1 MLGTPVGGFGAGVAR
16 AGRFVEGPTGGWDTA
31 APREEEVLRMSGEP
45 RESDGD
51 RAVGEP
57 EPQIKRGG
65 LPLPGLKHWRL
76 RRELSQA
83 NLARR
88 ADLTVDYL
96 SKVESGR
103 RGCNPSIA
111 QHLADLLR
119 VDLLDLRRNH
129 GGAEEHQKVSSPARP
144 ARVRIAHQRVHRVYL
159 RLLLLEAVGSSY
171 AAMDEREIE
180 EHCEKGTWEEVLKTV
195 RARKREMGF
204 IGGVLEGGGAPQDSA
219 LPEEVRS
226 FLEAVLRSYPDQ
238 DIRLLAMARRRELS
252 EEGHEALTKAM
263 RDLL

>member
-1 MLGTPVGGFGAGVAR
+1 MRYWALYG
-16 AGRFVEGPTGGWDTA
+16 
-31 APREEEVLRMSGEP
+31 EEAVLRVTEGSQGP
-45 RESDGD
+45 DRD
-51 RAVGEP
+51 RALGEP
-57 EPQIKRGG
+57 EPAIRRGG

-76 RRELSQA
+76 RRGLSQA

-96 SKVESGR
+96 SKVESGG

-119 VDLLDLRRNH
+119 VDLLDLRRSH
-129 GGAEEHQKVSSPARP
+129 GGAEEEQLQKVSTPARP
-144 ARVRIAHQRVHRVYL
+144 ARVRIAHRRVHRVYL

-180 EHCEKGTWEEVLKTV
+180 EHCEKGTWEEVLKTL
-195 RARKREMGF
+195 RARRREIEF
-204 IGGVLEGGGAPQDSA
+204 LGGVLEGGGAPQDSD

-226 FLEAVLRSYPDQ
+226 FLEAVLGSYPDL
-238 DIRLLAMARRRELS
+238 DIRLLAA
-252 EEGHEALTKAM
+252 G
-263 RDLL
+263 